1 MKTMLCA
8 TLLLFGVSVTVSAS
22 NLKVENV
29 RELHKITSSVSGMI
43 ALNEH
48 VFVTDIGRSDYKES
62 INVYSADGSTLLAS
76 ANLRHSARHIT
87 AYGQN
92 AVIITGR
99 TFEEGWTSH
108 FTIASFVNGQLSLKH
123 QILGTT
129 LIVEHAVSDG
139 KNIYFNEKGSR
150 GVYQLKGRSLQKLN
164 LEFSG
169 PSQMFL
175 NNGILT
181 ILELGNLF
189 AQGDETIVSME
200 LKHRTSKRLAQ
211 GTTFY
216 GARSI
221 LVMKG
226 TDQVLATEILKNS
239 VAIIDTKSDRIVDS
253 FTVPEGAYGMAQYGK
268 CAVIVSDK
276 TKELSFVRIDANGSR
291 QVAQWDLS
299 SAGDLLKLP
308 REVQMNLQ
316 TGTAFVRSAY
326 VCSSCTQ
333 TQSSVFAFSDDGQ
346 VKALCN

>member
-8 TLLLFGVSVTVSAS
+8 ALLFMGVSATVSAS
-22 NLKVENV
+22 NLKVEVV
-29 RELHKITSSVSGMI
+29 RELHKITSSVSGLV

-76 ANLRHSARHIT
+76 ASLNHSARHI
-87 AYGQN
+87 ASYGQN

-99 TFEEGWTSH
+99 TYEAEWTSY
-108 FTIASFVNGQLSLKH
+108 FTIASFANGQLSLKH

-129 LIVEHAVSDG
+129 VIVERAVSDG
-139 KNIYFNEKGSR
+139 KNIYFNEKGTR

-164 LEFSG
+164 VEIHG
-169 PSQMFL
+169 PRQMFL
-175 NNGILT
+175 DNGILT
-181 ILELGNLF
+181 VLELGNLF
-189 AQGDETIVSME
+189 SQGDETIISIE
-200 LKHRTSKRLAQ
+200 LKHKTNRRLAQ

-226 TDQVLATEILKNS
+226 TDQVLATEILNNS
-239 VAIIDTKSDRIVDS
+239 VAIIDIKADRIVDS
-253 FTVPEGAYGMAQYGK
+253 FEVPVGAYGMTQYGK

-276 TKELSFVRIDANGSR
+276 TKELSFVRIDANGS
-291 QVAQWDLS
+291 QLVAQWDLS
-299 SAGDLLKLP
+299 SAGDRLKLP
-308 REVQMNLQ
+308 REVQMNFQ

-326 VCSSCTQ
+326 VCSSCVQ
-333 TQSSVFAFSDDGQ
+333 TQSSVFAFSDNGQ